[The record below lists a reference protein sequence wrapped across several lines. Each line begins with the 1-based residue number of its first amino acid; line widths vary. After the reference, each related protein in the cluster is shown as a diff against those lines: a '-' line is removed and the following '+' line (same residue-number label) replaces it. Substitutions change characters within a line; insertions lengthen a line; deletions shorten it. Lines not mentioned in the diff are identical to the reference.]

1 MTETTENTG
10 NDRLAALLVRMDELN
25 ASITEASLAK
35 DYDKVRG
42 LIDELRVVAVKL
54 GRIGGSEAATPLVA
68 IMAEAAQAYDGSD
81 FEEAY
86 KLRETAFEALRQIGQ
101 DALPAIKNG
110 ISDRRVAVR
119 ETCYRAYKACGG
131 KPWWQFW

>member
-10 NDRLAALLVRMDELN
+10 NEKLNALLTQIDQLN
-25 ASITEASLAK
+25 ASIFEASHAK

-42 LIDELRVVAVKL
+42 LIDELRVVALKL

-68 IMAEAAQAYDGSD
+68 ILAEAAQAYDGSD

-101 DALPAIKNG
+101 DAIPAVKKG
-110 ISDRRVAVR
+110 ASDRRVAVR
-119 ETCYRAYKACGG
+119 ETCFRALKALGV